1 MKYKKCLNCETILS
15 DLIYSKHSVFRHI
28 RVANKHSQRKRGM
41 ETRIIFYK
49 IKKKKLNQQNE
60 F

>member
-1 MKYKKCLNCETILS
+1 MKNKMCLNCETILS

-49 IKKKKLNQQNE
+49 IKKKY
-60 F
+60 

>member
-1 MKYKKCLNCETILS
+1 MKNKKCLNCETILS

-28 RVANKHSQRKRGM
+28 RVANTASVREEWKHVLFFIKEKR
-41 ETRIIFYK
+41 
-49 IKKKKLNQQNE
+49 KKLNQQNE